1 MLAIKHQEVVSFHSF
16 PRNCKF
22 FLMMCR
28 VLGKTAAIRKNT
40 RMLSEFQN
48 HLSSS
53 VSGSRLAI
61 AKDYFDMLIRLI
73 STPLMEGN
81 VLVL

>member
-1 MLAIKHQEVVSFHSF
+1 MK
-16 PRNCKF
+16 
-22 FLMMCR
+22 CR

-48 HLSSS
+48 HLSSA

-61 AKDYFDMLIRLI
+61 AKDYFDMLMRLI

-81 VLVL
+81 VSLL